1 MKILTT
7 KSKTIMEQK
16 ELSVRMKIRKHKN
29 DAVKLSEIIESET
42 STELEK
48 KVASEYLA
56 KLQEVEQPEEEV
68 VAPQAPEEPT
78 LFPETEEEKPSP
90 KKEEP
95 ISSELTPEE
104 VERLDAAEK
113 KFDERQASRK
123 TPSKGDKNMREERKK
138 KRSTTNLHEGKRENL
153 EESTEVPGL
162 KIGSTVKVGVE
173 EGSVI
178 RVYRST
184 DGKEKCM
191 VKIGGGKPVK
201 KRVTSVELVK

>member
-1 MKILTT
+1 
-7 KSKTIMEQK
+7 MEQK
-16 ELSVRMKIRKHKN
+16 ELSVRMKIRKFKN
-29 DAVKLSEIIESET
+29 DAAKLSEIIESET

-48 KVASEYLA
+48 KVASGYLA
-56 KLQEVEQPEEEV
+56 KLQELPQSEQPE
-68 VAPQAPEEPT
+68 APQAPEEPT
-78 LFPETEEEKPSP
+78 LFPEEEEKSAP

-104 VERLDAAEK
+104 VARLDAAEK

-123 TPSKGDKNMREERKK
+123 TPSKGDKNMREERKQ

-162 KIGSTVKVGVE
+162 KVGSTVKVGNE

>member
-1 MKILTT
+1 
-7 KSKTIMEQK
+7 MEQK

-29 DAVKLSEIIESET
+29 DAAKLSEIIESET

-56 KLQEVEQPEEEV
+56 KLQEAEQSEQSET
-68 VAPQAPEEPT
+68 PQAPEEPT
-78 LFPETEEEKPSP
+78 LFPEEEEKPAP

-113 KFDERQASRK
+113 KFDERQANRK
-123 TPSKGDKNMREERKK
+123 TPSKGDKNMREERRKTP
-138 KRSTTNLHEGKRENL
+138 RTATANLHEGKRENL

-162 KIGSTVKVGVE
+162 KVGSTVKLGVE
-173 EGSVI
+173 DGSVI

-191 VKIGGGKPVK
+191 VKIGDGKPVK

>member
-1 MKILTT
+1 
-7 KSKTIMEQK
+7 MEQK
-16 ELSVRMKIRKHKN
+16 ELSVRMKIRKFKN
-29 DAVKLSEIIESET
+29 DAAKLSEIIESET

-56 KLQEVEQPEEEV
+56 KLQELPQSEQPE
-68 VAPQAPEEPT
+68 ASKASEEPT
-78 LFPETEEEKPSP
+78 PLPQEEEESAP

-104 VERLDAAEK
+104 VARLDAAEK

-162 KIGSTVKVGVE
+162 KVGSTVKVGNE

-191 VKIGGGKPVK
+191 VKIGGGKSVK